1 MNAYPERM
9 NRTILESARSMMFLA
24 GAPHNLWEQAVEHAV
39 YLRNRTPHR
48 ELGMRCPIELFS
60 LPENHGTVSRG
71 EIYKGLKIWGCEC
84 FMLFPKKDHKK
95 LNKRSVRGVF
105 LGFTNN
111 GLVKLL
117 RLDNR
122 KIVISRNVTF
132 NEACFPLRDPDG
144 SDDEQE
150 PDSAVSLPQSA
161 PNAEFDSVPSSD
173 EWDLPDDSANDS
185 DSDSSVVPALRRRS
199 TRGYHPSAEALQNI
213 PDRDQAPAGAHLTA
227 ADCSSPESA
236 HALAAFRSTKVFP
249 RKKKSSPDAPTF
261 KQAKASAQAPK
272 WAEACQEEWS
282 DIMAREVV
290 EVVPESAAEGFTVLT
305 NRWVLRIKRNADHTV
320 DRYRARV
327 TARGFEQIPGKD
339 FDQTYASVAK
349 LKTFRILLA
358 LSTALSLRVT
368 QLDVKTAFLY
378 APLEETLFMKWPEG
392 IAGEPGTL
400 LKLKKNLYGLKQA
413 PKAWWNEIVGV
424 FLDLD
429 FVPCVTDPCLLVH
442 KTARFFVLLYVDDIL
457 LATADEQLRKTVED
471 ALSAKFQLTGFHL
484 VVQTLSEPAG

>member
-1 MNAYPERM
+1 
-9 NRTILESARSMMFLA
+9 
-24 GAPHNLWEQAVEHAV
+24 
-39 YLRNRTPHR
+39 
-48 ELGMRCPIELFS
+48 
-60 LPENHGTVSRG
+60 
-71 EIYKGLKIWGCEC
+71 
-84 FMLFPKKDHKK
+84 
-95 LNKRSVRGVF
+95 
-105 LGFTNN
+105 
-111 GLVKLL
+111 
-117 RLDNR
+117 
-122 KIVISRNVTF
+122 
-132 NEACFPLRDPDG
+132 
-144 SDDEQE
+144 
-150 PDSAVSLPQSA
+150 
-161 PNAEFDSVPSSD
+161 
-173 EWDLPDDSANDS
+173 
-185 DSDSSVVPALRRRS
+185 
-199 TRGYHPSAEALQNI
+199 
-213 PDRDQAPAGAHLTA
+213 
-227 ADCSSPESA
+227 
-236 HALAAFRSTKVFP
+236 
-249 RKKKSSPDAPTF
+249 
-261 KQAKASAQAPK
+261 
-272 WAEACQEEWS
+272 
-282 DIMAREVV
+282 MAREVV

-457 LATADEQLRKTVED
+457 LATADEKLRKTVED

-484 VVQTLSEPAG
+484 VERYLNLQVEQHDGVTILHQHSYVESVVAKFNMHRSQPAPTPGPCEQLSKDHSPSTDAERESMRTIPYRSAVGALLYAAGGTMPDIMFAVNSCCQYAQNPGVTHWRAVKRILRYLNNTKLRAIEYRRQENSESLQIDVFSDSDWAADRDNRRSKTGYVVMIAGGPVIWQTRSQKSVALSSCEAELYALCEATKEIKWLTQLLGEMRIPFSTPNLHVDNQGAIALSSNPVQHQRTKHIDIRWFFIREALEAKVLKVVYVSTSENLADLFTKAVTVAVHEKLTGYLMVTLE